1 MGLLPEEMAPVLA
14 KGKGWITNIQ
24 DFSLHDGPGIRVL
37 VFLRGCPL
45 NCSWCQN
52 PESYYLLPQ
61 VEFHKA
67 LCLGC
72 WRCIEVCPAP
82 GAIIRDED
90 QRIDR
95 TKCTKCMVCVEE
107 CPGKALKK
115 VGEQVLVGELV
126 QKIVQYKPFF
136 DHSDRGGIT
145 LSGGEPTFQPE
156 FTLGVLK
163 LCRESGIHTVMETC
177 GYVNYGTLKK
187 IMQYVDLLIY
197 DIKHMNETKHISGTG
212 RSNRLIL
219 RNLRRLC
226 KEHNG
231 AEIIVHIPLIC
242 GFNDDEEN
250 IDETAKFVK
259 SLKKIGHIDLLPFN
273 ELASEK
279 YRAMGLNWKYC
290 GVKRQSP
297 EYLTRLQEII
307 RSRGIEVTIG
317 GLW

>member
-1 MGLLPEEMAPVLA
+1 MASILAEE
-14 KGKGWITNIQ
+14 KGWITNIQ

-52 PESYYLLPQ
+52 PESYDLFPQ
-61 VEFHKA
+61 IEFHRT
-67 LCLGC
+67 LCLRC
-72 WRCIEVCPAP
+72 WRCIEVCPVP
-82 GAIIRDED
+82 GAIIRNED

-95 TKCTKCMVCVEE
+95 TKCTKCMVCVGE

-115 VGEQVLVGELV
+115 AGEQVLVGELV
-126 QKIVQYKPFF
+126 EKITRYKPFF

-156 FTLGVLK
+156 FTLRVLK
-163 LCRESGIHTVMETC
+163 SCRESGIHTVMETC
-177 GYVNYGTLKK
+177 GYVTYKTLKK

-197 DIKHMNETKHISGTG
+197 DIKHMDETKHIAGTG

-219 RNLRRLC
+219 KNLRRLC
-226 KEHNG
+226 KEKNG
-231 AEIIVHIPLIC
+231 TEIIVHIPLIC

-259 SLKKIGHIDLLPFN
+259 SLKKINHIDLLPFN

-279 YRAMGLNWKYC
+279 YRAMGLHWEYC
-290 GVKRQSP
+290 GVKRQSI

-307 RSRGIEVTIG
+307 QSYGIEVTIG